1 MTKIKFGTD
10 GWRGILA
17 QDFTFDNVEKVVKAI
32 LAHVHYKGM
41 GNKGL
46 VVGYDTRFLG
56 EKFAELATKL
66 ANSWG
71 INVYLTDKPTPTPV
85 IAYGVKEKGA
95 AGAIMF
101 TASHNPPEY
110 NGIKFIPHYAG
121 PATLEIT
128 KDIEKHLHNPQDYT
142 AEVEGERIIYNPWLD
157 YKRHLTSLLDL
168 SKLKGLKVVVDP
180 MHGAGAEYLPSLL
193 EEVGCEVIK
202 INTNKDPYFGGSLPE
217 PNLEHL
223 EELVNKVKEEGAQLG
238 LALDGDADRFGIV
251 DHEGNYYV
259 PNQLI
264 PLLFQYLAEEDSTQN
279 RVIRTVA
286 TTHLIDKMA
295 AKLGY
300 EVTETPVG
308 FKYVG
313 EAMEQGGVLIGGEE
327 SGGASIHGHIPEK
340 DGILVDCLVALMVV
354 KKGPLKDQWNNL
366 LKEYGNFVSAR
377 LDLRVPE
384 EKKESILNNLKENTP
399 KEVAGLKVVSVNRI
413 DGTKML
419 LEDGSSWVLFRPSG
433 TEPLLRVYIESN
445 CQDTFDKIAQWAKGY
460 LDVE

>member
-1 MTKIKFGTD
+1 MTEIKFGTD

-17 QDFTFDNVEKVVKAI
+17 GDFTFGNVEKVVNAI
-32 LAHVHYKGM
+32 LAHIHHKGM
-41 GNKGL
+41 GNKGI
-46 VVGYDTRFLG
+46 VIGYDTRFLG
-56 EKFAELATKL
+56 DQFAAVAAKL
-66 ANSWG
+66 ANEWG
-71 INVYLTDKPTPTPV
+71 IDVYLTDKATPTPV
-85 IAYGVKEKGA
+85 IAYGVKEKQA
-95 AGAIMF
+95 AGAFMF

-121 PATLEIT
+121 PATMEIT
-128 KDIEKHLHNPQDYT
+128 KDIENYLHNPEDY
-142 AEVEGERIIYNPWLD
+142 VSDKKGETTTYNPWLH
-157 YKRHLTSLLDL
+157 YKKHLTSILDL

-180 MHGAGAEYLPSLL
+180 MYGAGSEYLPELLREAGAE
-193 EEVGCEVIK
+193 VIT
-202 INTNKDPYFGGSLPE
+202 INTHSDPYFGGNLPE

-223 EELVNKVKEEGAQLG
+223 GALVKVVKENEAQLG

-251 DHEGNYYV
+251 DNEGTYYV

-264 PLLFQYLAEEDSTQN
+264 PLMFQYLAKGNSTQK

-295 AKLGY
+295 GKMGY

-340 DGILVDCLVALMVV
+340 DGLLVDCLVALMVV
-354 KKGPLKDQWNNL
+354 SSGPLKEQWEDL
-366 LKEYGNFVSAR
+366 LKEYGNFVSKR

-384 EKKESILNNLKENTP
+384 DKKAQILDDLKKNTP
-399 KEVAGLKVVSVNRI
+399 IEVAGLKVVDVNRT

-445 CQDTFDKIAQWAKGY
+445 TNETFDKIAVWAKEY
-460 LDVE
+460 LAK

>member
-1 MTKIKFGTD
+1 MAIKFGTD

-17 QDFTFDNVEKVVKAI
+17 DDFTFSNVEKVVNSI
-32 LAHVHYKGM
+32 LAHVHHKGM
-41 GNKGL
+41 GDKG
-46 VVGYDTRFLG
+46 VVIGYDTRFLG
-56 EKFAELATKL
+56 DKFAEIAKDI

-71 INVYLTDKPTPTPV
+71 IDVYLTDKPTPTPV
-85 IAYGVKEKGA
+85 IAYGVKHMRA
-95 AGAIMF
+95 AGALMF

-128 KDIEKHLHNPQDYT
+128 KDIEYHLNNKTTYQSELRGST
-142 AEVEGERIIYNPWLD
+142 KIYNPWEDYKKHIKSILD
-157 YKRHLTSLLDL
+157 YD
-168 SKLKGLKVVVDP
+168 KLQGLKVVVDP
-180 MHGAGAEYLPSLL
+180 MYGAGSEYLPELL
-193 EEVGCEVIK
+193 KEAGCDVTA
-202 INTNKDPYFGGSLPE
+202 INTEKDPRFGGNLPE
-217 PNLEHL
+217 PTLEHL
-223 EELVNKVKEEGAQLG
+223 GKLVEKVKETGAKLG

-264 PLLFQYLAEEDSTQN
+264 PLMFKYLAKGNNNQK
-279 RVIRTVA
+279 RVVRTVA
-286 TTHLIDKMA
+286 TTHLIDAMAEKM
-295 AKLGY
+295 GF

-340 DGILVDCLVALMVV
+340 DGLLVDSLAALMVV
-354 KKGPLKDQWNNL
+354 TAGDLKEQWNKL
-366 LKEYGNFVSAR
+366 VDEFGQYFSKR

-384 EKKESILNNLKENTP
+384 AKKGEILDGLKNNTP
-399 KEVAGLKVVSVNRI
+399 SEVAGLKVSHVNRI

-419 LEDGSSWVLFRPSG
+419 LEDSSWVLFRPSG
-433 TEPLLRVYIESN
+433 TEPLLRVYIESKSEE
-445 CQDTFDKIAQWAKGY
+445 TFEAIATWAKQY
-460 LDVE
+460 LNNY

>member
-1 MTKIKFGTD
+1 MSEIKFGTD
-10 GWRGILA
+10 GWRGLLA
-17 QDFTFDNVEKVVKAI
+17 RDFTFANVEKAVNAI
-32 LAHVHYKGM
+32 LAHVHFKGM
-41 GNKGL
+41 GHKGI
-46 VVGYDTRFLG
+46 VIGYDTRFLG
-56 EKFAELATKL
+56 DQFALLATKL
-66 ANSWG
+66 ANDWG
-71 INVYLTDKPTPTPV
+71 MDVYLTDRPTPTPV
-85 IAYGVKEKGA
+85 IAYGVKVKQA
-95 AGAIMF
+95 AGALMF

-121 PATLEIT
+121 PATMEIT
-128 KDIEKHLHNPQDYT
+128 KDIENYLNNPKEYVSDKK
-142 AEVEGERIIYNPWLD
+142 GETSTYNPWKD
-157 YKRHLTSLLDL
+157 YKEHLNSILDL

-180 MHGAGAEYLPSLL
+180 MYGAGSDYLPELL
-193 EEVGCEVIK
+193 EEAGCHVVA
-202 INTNKDPYFGGSLPE
+202 INIHKDPYFGGNLPE

-223 EELVNKVKEEGAQLG
+223 GDLVEMVKEENAQLG

-251 DHEGNYYV
+251 DHEGSYYV

-264 PLLFQYLAEEDSTQN
+264 PLMFQYLAKENATEK

-295 AKLGY
+295 DEMGF

-340 DGILVDCLVALMVV
+340 DGLLVDCLVALMVV
-354 KKGPLKDQWNNL
+354 SSGPLKEQWENL
-366 LKEYGNFVSAR
+366 LKKYGNFVSKR

-384 EKKESILNNLKENTP
+384 DKKAEILNNLKENTP
-399 KEVAGLKVVSVNRI
+399 GEVAGLRVIDVNRI

-419 LEDGSSWVLFRPSG
+419 LEDKSSWVLFRPSG
-433 TEPLLRVYIESN
+433 TEPLLRVYIESDT
-445 CQDTFDKIAQWAKGY
+445 QETFDKIAAWAKDY
-460 LDVE
+460 LAS